1 MRWNHTATFISMKK
15 CIGVFILLVIF
26 SAAACVKPHSDKG
39 LKVFNYN
46 QASGISS
53 LDPAFAS
60 LQSNI
65 WAVNQIYNGLL
76 ETDSNL
82 NIIPS
87 LAKQY
92 EVNASGTRYTFH
104 LRTDIYFHDD
114 SCFENSKGRKCT
126 AEDVVY
132 SFQRLVNPK
141 TAAKGAWVFNDKI
154 DTVSP
159 FIALNDSTVEI
170 RLRKPFTALTGIL
183 TMQYCS
189 IVPKEAVE
197 KYGKDFRSHPVGTG
211 PFRFSFWR
219 EGELLVLKKNE
230 HYFEFDARGNRL
242 PYLDAIRISFID
254 SKATEFLKFKMKD
267 LDLIVDLDAGVK
279 DEVLTKNGQLQKRYE
294 GKFKMIKQPY
304 LNTEYIGINLELAER
319 MNHPLK
325 DVRVRKAFNLA
336 LNKKN
341 IITYLRNG
349 VGKPAHIGFVA
360 PGIAVYP
367 IEEVG
372 VTDFNLAA
380 SKNLMSDCGYNDSH
394 PFPETILMCNS
405 ANEALSV
412 FIANQLKQIGVTI
425 KVEVMQG
432 KALNE
437 QMVKGNVLLFKA
449 SWIADYPDAESFL
462 AVCYGAYSAPP
473 NYTRFKNITYDK
485 LYEQCMYVSNDSLRN
500 QYYLTMDKLLKD
512 EQPLIPLYYDE
523 VLDFVQNNISGF
535 RPNALNLLQLKYV
548 LKK

>member
-1 MRWNHTATFISMKK
+1 MVIVLA
-15 CIGVFILLVIF
+15 GVVSLLM
-26 SAAACVKPHSDKG
+26 ACTGNEEDKG
-39 LKVFNYN
+39 LKIFRYN

-87 LAKQY
+87 LAKRY
-92 EVNASGTRYTFH
+92 EVNEQGTRYTFH
-104 LRTDIYFHDD
+104 LRTDVYFHND
-114 SCFENSKGRKCT
+114 SCFEQSKGRKFT
-126 AEDVVY
+126 AHDVVY
-132 SFQRLVNPK
+132 SFQRLIDPK
-141 TAAKGAWVFNDKI
+141 TAAKGAWVFNDKADSI
-154 DTVSP
+154 SP
-159 FIALNDSTVEI
+159 FVALNDSTVEI
-170 RLRKPFTALTGIL
+170 RLRKPFTALPGIL
-183 TMQYCS
+183 TMQYCF
-189 IVPKEAVE
+189 IVPKEAVD

-230 HYFEFDARGNRL
+230 NYFERDQSGRRL

-279 DEVLTKNGQLQKRYE
+279 DEVLTKTGQLQERYA
-294 GKFKMIKQPY
+294 GKFKMTKQPY

-319 MNHPLK
+319 IQHPLR
-325 DVRVRKAFNLA
+325 DARVRRALNLA
-336 LNKKN
+336 LNKKS

-349 VGKPAHIGFVA
+349 VGLPAQFGFVA
-360 PGIAVYP
+360 PGIAGYP
-367 IEEVG
+367 IQETG
-372 VTDFNLAA
+372 MTDFNLEAA
-380 SKNLMSDCGYNDSH
+380 KQLIKEAGFDDNHS
-394 PFPETILMCNS
+394 FPETVLSCNS
-405 ANEALSV
+405 ANEALCV
-412 FIANQLKQIGVTI
+412 FIASQLKQIGVSI
-425 KVEVMQG
+425 KVDVMQG

-437 QMVKGNVLLFKA
+437 QMVKGNVLMFKA

-462 AVCYGAYSAPP
+462 AVCYGGYSAPP
-473 NYTRFKNITYDK
+473 NYTRFKNTEYDR
-485 LYEQCMYVSNDSLRN
+485 LYEKCMYVSNDSLRN
-500 QYYLTMDKLLKD
+500 RYYVTMDKLLK
-512 EQPLIPLYYDE
+512 EQQPLIPIYYDE

-548 LKK
+548 RKG